1 VDGFGEFASPIHGD
15 SFYGKPTIHPSGY
28 RNRRGED
35 TSSNAQLA
43 NFDDNEGHVVGEGSV
58 APGSNAVE
66 DCPLHFRQC
75 QRRRFVNQ
83 VFQTL
88 HAEQQPKSNARRGLE
103 SFNLNS

>member
-1 VDGFGEFASPIHGD
+1 MPQVIHFASVGGFGEVQ
-15 SFYGKPTIHPSGY
+15 
-28 RNRRGED
+28 D
-35 TSSNAQLA
+35 TTELA
-43 NFDDNEGHVVGEGSV
+43 NFYDNEGHVVGEGTVPPRSY
-58 APGSNAVE
+58 AVK